1 MQKEQQE
8 KVIKV
13 LAAYNGNKAKLK
25 MLDRELANLDK
36 MVNANMAIRYDDEY
50 RPKEKRQQSVVERDL
65 VSIEEKRGLIQNEIV
80 RLTGE
85 IERIDILLENVPERL
100 RIVLKMKYIEQETW
114 VAVSMRLDYSPE
126 YTRKKLKR
134 QALEMAYEYLFALE
148 TGEVV

>member
-1 MQKEQQE
+1 MTKKEQQE
-8 KVIKV
+8 KVIKA
-13 LAAYNGNKAKLK
+13 LAAYNGNKAKVK

-36 MVNANMAIRYDDEY
+36 MMNANMAIKYDEY
-50 RPKEKRQQSVVERDL
+50 RPKEKRQMSVVERDL

-85 IERIDILLENVPERL
+85 IERIDILLESVPERL

-126 YTRKKLKR
+126 YTRKELKR
-134 QALEMAYEYLFALE
+134 QALEMAYDYLFSMEAI
-148 TGEVV
+148 

>member
-8 KVIKV
+8 KVIKA

-36 MVNANMAIRYDDEY
+36 MMNANMAIKYDEY

-65 VSIEEKRGLIQNEIV
+65 LSIEEKRGLIQNEIV

-100 RIVLKMKYIEQETW
+100 RIILKTKYIEQQTW
-114 VAVSMRLDYSPE
+114 VAVDMQLNYNESYI
-126 YTRKKLKR
+126 RKELKK
-134 QALEMAYEYLFALE
+134 QALETAYELLFSMEAE
-148 TGEVV
+148 RIEQ

>member
-8 KVIKV
+8 KVIKA
-13 LAAYNGNKAKLK
+13 LAAYNVNKAKLR

-36 MVNANMAIRYDDEY
+36 MMNANMAIKYDEY

-85 IERIDILLENVPERL
+85 IERIDILLENVPERIKVIL
-100 RIVLKMKYIEQETW
+100 RMKYIEDQTW
-114 VAVSMRLDYSPE
+114 VAVSMRLGYSAE
-126 YTRKKLKR
+126 YTRKNLKDR
-134 QALEMAYEYLFALE
+134 ALE
-148 TGEVV
+148 TAYELLFSMEAI